1 MMKLLYEVK
10 GVRYELFDM
19 HALDE
24 MAVMVA
30 DAFTRYEPMAITQNF
45 SLEELVEFIKLRG
58 PKAAQE
64 ELTVLARD
72 QETGQ
77 VVGALLTDDFASAP
91 PEGIEHFSGKF
102 GPIWAL
108 LDALDTQYKQGKSLR
123 VGDSLHLL
131 MIAVTHQHT
140 GKKVAQTL
148 VRACLEN
155 GIRKGYQTAVT
166 EATGV
171 ISQHIFRKCGFVDR
185 FAIPYKAFMYQ
196 GRRVFESIEEHTGTI
211 LMDKVLV

>member
-1 MMKLLYEVK
+1 MKLLHEVK

-30 DAFTRYEPMAITQNF
+30 DAFARYEPMTITQNF

-91 PEGIEHFSGKF
+91 PEGIEHLSEKL
-102 GPIWAL
+102 GPTWAL
-108 LDALDTQYKQGKSLR
+108 LDALDTQYKQGKNLR

-140 GKKVAQTL
+140 GSKVAQNL
-148 VRACLEN
+148 IQACLEN
-155 GIRKGYQTAVT
+155 GIRKGYKAAVT

-171 ISQHIFRKCGFVDR
+171 VSQHIFRKCGFVDR
-185 FAIPYKAFMYQ
+185 IEISYKTFTYH
-196 GRRVFESIEEHTGTI
+196 GKRVFATIKGCTGTI